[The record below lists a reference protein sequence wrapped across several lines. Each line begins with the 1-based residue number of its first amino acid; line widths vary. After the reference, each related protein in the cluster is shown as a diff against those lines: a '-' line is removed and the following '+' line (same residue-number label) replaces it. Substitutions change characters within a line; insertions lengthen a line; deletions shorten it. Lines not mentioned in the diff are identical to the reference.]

1 MKSNCNKCIHKE
13 MCKYKDSIKS
23 EDILA
28 KIQTDF
34 PFVTDIDFSCK
45 FFEKKEK
52 AVAQATPTVP
62 VESKVQTKTADVS
75 SEKSSTEKE
84 KSINEFEDIAI
95 EDFGFDEDTT
105 AELKELGAE
114 TIRDLKGLASKMT
127 DECKAK
133 VNGRLSAFHRNI

>member
-13 MCKYKDSIKS
+13 MCKYKDGIKS

-52 AVAQATPTVP
+52 AVTQATTTVP
-62 VESKVQTKTADVS
+62 VENKVQFKNS
-75 SEKSSTEKE
+75 PEKSSTEKE
-84 KSINEFEDIAI
+84 KNINEFEDIAVD
-95 EDFGFDEDTT
+95 DFGFDEDTT
-105 AELKELGAE
+105 AELKKLGAE

-133 VNGRLSAFHRNI
+133 VNGRLSAFHRSI

>member
-13 MCKYKDSIKS
+13 MCKYKDGIKS

-28 KIQTDF
+28 KIQADF

-52 AVAQATPTVP
+52 AVTQATVP
-62 VESKVQTKTADVS
+62 VENKVQFKTP

-84 KSINEFEDIAI
+84 KNINEFEDIAI
-95 EDFGFDEDTT
+95 ADFGFDEDTT
-105 AELKELGAE
+105 AELKNLGAE

-133 VNGRLSAFHRNI
+133 VNGRLSAFHRSI